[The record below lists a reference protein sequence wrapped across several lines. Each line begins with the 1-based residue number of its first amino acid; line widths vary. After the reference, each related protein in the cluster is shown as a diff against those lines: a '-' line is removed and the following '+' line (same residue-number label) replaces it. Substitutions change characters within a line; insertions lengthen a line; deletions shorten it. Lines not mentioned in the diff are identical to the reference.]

1 MMCSFVCCTSRE
13 TSATTL
19 LRSYHSP
26 RGANDLYK
34 TVRIWEA
41 ARATSAASTFFDSV
55 EIGNNGQRFLDGGTG
70 ANNPIRQLWG
80 EAADMIE
87 KESLAK
93 HLSCLISIGTGQP
106 SYTSFDDSVLGIF
119 KTLTNIATETED
131 TANWFHRE
139 QSSLF
144 DKKLCFRFNVPRGM
158 GDIGLAETEQ
168 RATIKSMTDDHLQSQ
183 VAQTSIKSC
192 VRALKE
198 RQCMSDFA

>member
-1 MMCSFVCCTSRE
+1 
-13 TSATTL
+13 
-19 LRSYHSP
+19 
-26 RGANDLYK
+26 
-34 TVRIWEA
+34 
-41 ARATSAASTFFDSV
+41 
-55 EIGNNGQRFLDGGTG
+55 
-70 ANNPIRQLWG
+70 
-80 EAADMIE
+80 MIE

-93 HLSCLISIGTGQP
+93 NLSCLVSIGTGQP
-106 SYTSFDDSVLGIF
+106 RYTSFDDSVLGIF
-119 KTLTNIATETED
+119 KTLTNITTETKD

-144 DKKLCFRFNVPRGM
+144 DKGFCFRFNVPRGM

-183 VAQTSIKSC
+183 VAQTGIKSC